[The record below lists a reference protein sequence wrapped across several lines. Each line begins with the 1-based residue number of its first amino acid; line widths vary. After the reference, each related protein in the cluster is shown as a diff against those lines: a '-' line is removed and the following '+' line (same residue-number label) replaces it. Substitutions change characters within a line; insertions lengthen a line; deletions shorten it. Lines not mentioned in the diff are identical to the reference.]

1 MVSEK
6 QSWTKI
12 CSHEAETA
20 LSNSGCVQ
28 ILSQQNE
35 PQQDTRKQCRA
46 KPREGSVG
54 LEKHF

>member
-1 MVSEK
+1 MGPMVVSEK

-28 ILSQQNE
+28 ILSQQKE
-35 PQQDTRKQCRA
+35 P
-46 KPREGSVG
+46 
-54 LEKHF
+54 